1 VNGGPDWVI
10 PAINASA
17 SLLGTIVGGLA
28 AYWTSKKTH
37 DRQTAAE
44 EERQKYTL
52 LREAAIRFVTAM
64 TDISV
69 ANVGIKE
76 ISREW
81 GAVADQLASARTEQ
95 DLLDIA
101 KQVDPTIQPGL
112 SRINTLLRL
121 VRLTGLPE
129 EDLKK
134 AITLLT
140 ELRFIAPS
148 DVADSAQR
156 VIYTALCTGTDRG
169 DRSAPTAS
177 DHRRVQ
183 PRNQRFRQPGT
194 PPHALRTL
202 RIQGHRPTNGPRNP
216 QPRRRPLDQGTTG
229 KTAATCP
236 RTP

>member
-10 PAINASA
+10 PAITASA

-69 ANVGIKE
+69 ANLGIKE

-95 DLLDIA
+95 DLIDIA

-134 AITLLT
+134 AVTLLT

-156 VIYTALCTGTDRG
+156 VIYTAFAQEL
-169 DRSAPTAS
+169 
-177 DHRRVQ
+177 
-183 PRNQRFRQPGT
+183 
-194 PPHALRTL
+194 
-202 RIQGHRPTNGPRNP
+202 
-216 QPRRRPLDQGTTG
+216 
-229 KTAATCP
+229 TAAIAPHLRHQTTDAFN
-236 RTP
+236 REINDFVNRVRHHMHFEHYEFKVIDQQTVQDILNLDDVR